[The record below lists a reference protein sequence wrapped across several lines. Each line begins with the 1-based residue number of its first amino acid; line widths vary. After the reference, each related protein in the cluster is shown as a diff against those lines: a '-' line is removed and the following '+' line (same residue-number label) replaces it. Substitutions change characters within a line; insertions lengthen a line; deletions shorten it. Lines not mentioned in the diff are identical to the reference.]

1 MYNTTNLDTIL
12 IILMNHLAR
21 LFFCIILFCLS
32 NTLAYADFSGKVV
45 KVIDGDT
52 VDILTAKNQKVRVRL
67 LDIDAPESKQ
77 AYGNASRKYLA
88 SLIAGKN
95 VFVKE
100 NKKDIYRRCL
110 GIIFLNKTNINVKMV
125 ESGYAWAYR
134 YKGVANNKIM
144 VKLERSAKQNKKGLW
159 KDKHPIAPWDFRHN
173 MR

>member
-1 MYNTTNLDTIL
+1 MYNIKNFYTIL
-12 IILMNHLAR
+12 TISMNHLAR

-32 NTLAYADFSGKVV
+32 NTLVYADFSGKVI

-52 VDILTAKNQKVRVRL
+52 VDILTVKKQKV
-67 LDIDAPESKQ
+67 I
-77 AYGNASRKYLA
+77 AS
-88 SLIAGKN
+88 KN

-100 NKKDIYRRCL
+100 NKKDIYKRCL
-110 GIIFLNKTNINVKMV
+110 GTIFLNKININAKMV

-134 YKGVANNKIM
+134 YKGVANNKMM
-144 VKLERSAKQNKKGLW
+144 VKLETRAKQNKKGLW

>member
-1 MYNTTNLDTIL
+1 MYNTKNLDTIL

-21 LFFCIILFCLS
+21 LFFCIILFCLL
-32 NTLAYADFSGKVV
+32 NTLVYADFSGKVI

-52 VDILTAKNQKVRVRL
+52 VDILTVKKQKVRVRL
-67 LDIDAPESKQ
+67 LDIDAPESTQ

-88 SLIAGKN
+88 TLIASKN

-100 NKKDIYRRCL
+100 NKKDIYKRCL
-110 GIIFLNKTNINVKMV
+110 GTIFLNKININAKMV

-134 YKGVANNKIM
+134 YKGVANNKMM
-144 VKLERSAKQNKKGLW
+144 VKLETRANQNKKGLW

>member
-1 MYNTTNLDTIL
+1 MYNATNFYTFLFIMNRLKPLL
-12 IILMNHLAR
+12 I
-21 LFFCIILFCLS
+21 CIILFFLS
-32 NTLAYADFSGKVV
+32 NTLVYADFNGKVV

-52 VDILTAKNQKVRVRL
+52 VDILTIKKQKIRVRL

-77 AYGNASRKYLA
+77 AYGNVSRKYLA

-100 NKKDIYRRCL
+100 NKKDIYKRTL
-110 GIIFLNKTNINVKMV
+110 GTIFLNKVNINAKMV
-125 ESGYAWAYR
+125 EKGYAWAYR

-144 VKLERSAKQNKKGLW
+144 VKLETRAKQNKKGLW

-173 MR
+173 NK

>member
-1 MYNTTNLDTIL
+1 MNRLKHLL
-12 IILMNHLAR
+12 I
-21 LFFCIILFCLS
+21 CIILFFLS
-32 NTLAYADFSGKVV
+32 NTLVYADFSGKVV

-52 VDILTAKNQKVRVRL
+52 VDILTIKKQKIRVRL

-77 AYGNASRKYLA
+77 AYGNVSRKYLA

-100 NKKDIYRRCL
+100 NKKDIYKRTL
-110 GIIFLNKTNINVKMV
+110 GTIFLNKVNINAKMV
-125 ESGYAWAYR
+125 EKGYAWAYR
-134 YKGVANNKIM
+134 YKGVANNKMM
-144 VKLERSAKQNKKGLW
+144 VKLETRAKQNKKGLW